1 MKKTQGSKLFRKRL
15 MLFHKKLEKEPF
27 LKFIPKFLK
36 KFPKAEL
43 YLVGGAVR
51 DAALNITKQKDY
63 DFVVRNIKPADLK
76 RFLSRLGSVNLV
88 GKHFGVYKFTPRGFK
103 LEEAIDIALPRTEH
117 SLGIGG
123 YRDFKVQS
131 DQKMSIE
138 KDLSRRDFTINA
150 MALELKIENLS
161 RARSRNLKLKIK
173 KIVDPYNG
181 LSDLSKKII
190 RTVGKPEERFRED
203 YSRMLRA
210 LRFACQLR
218 FSIEKKTFAALK
230 KLMKHINDEKK
241 IKNKKERIV
250 PHETIAREFLKAFH
264 KNPVLA
270 FDLYDKSGAFEKLIP
285 ELLEMKKCPQ
295 PKIFHSEGD
304 VWVHTKLALENLLS
318 RKFVKQFKKD
328 PKISAELI
336 VAVLLHDIGK
346 PRTIQT
352 PKKDKVDRIR
362 FNEHDVVGAEMAFK
376 ISRRLKLDSLP
387 QNSPLRV
394 NPENIAWL
402 ISKHLILV
410 YASAKEMRPAT
421 IEKYFF
427 NPQRPGGDLLK
438 LAFVD
443 ANATIP
449 PSGKPDL
456 KNFHK
461 LVKRIKEIEKLAKE
475 REKLLPPILNG
486 HEIMKKLKIKEGPQ
500 VGELITVLRE
510 AQLEG
515 KVGREKSIKE
525 RKEKAHKILEKYLR
539 RKK

>member
-1 MKKTQGSKLFRKRL
+1 MKKTQSKILFQKRL
-15 MLFHKKLEKEPF
+15 ASFDKKLDKEPF

-51 DAALNITKQKDY
+51 DAAQGTTKQKDY
-63 DFVVRNIKPADLK
+63 DFVVRNVSPRELK
-76 RFLSRLGSVNLV
+76 KFLSSLGSVNLV

-117 SLGIGG
+117 SIGIGG

-131 DQKMSIE
+131 DSKMPIK
-138 KDLSRRDFTINA
+138 KDLSRRDFTVNA
-150 MALELKIENLS
+150 MALKLKIENG
-161 RARSRNLKLKIK
+161 KLKIAE
-173 KIVDPYNG
+173 IIEPYNG
-181 LSDLSKKII
+181 LSDLSKNII
-190 RTVGKPEERFRED
+190 RTVGKPEERFKED

-210 LRFACQLR
+210 MRFACQLS
-218 FSIEKKTFAALK
+218 FNIEKKTFAALK
-230 KLMKHINDEKK
+230 KKMEHINDEKK
-241 IKNKKERIV
+241 IKNKKERVV
-250 PHETIAREFLKAFH
+250 PFETIAREFLKAFY

-270 FDLYDKSGAFEKLIP
+270 FDLYDKSGAFDKLMP
-285 ELLEMKKCPQ
+285 EILEMKKCPQ

-304 VWVHTKLALENLLS
+304 VWVHTKMSLANLYS
-318 RKFVKQFKKD
+318 RKFKKQFKKD
-328 PKISAELI
+328 PKIRAELI

-346 PRTIQT
+346 PRTLQT
-352 PKKDKVDRIR
+352 PKKNKVDRIR
-362 FNEHDVVGAEMAFK
+362 FNEHDVVGAEMAYK

-387 QNSPLRV
+387 QDSFLRV
-394 NPENIAWL
+394 NPENLVWL

-410 YASAKEMRPAT
+410 YADAEEMRPAT

-461 LVKRIKEIEKLAKE
+461 LAKRIKEIEKLTRE
-475 REKLLPPILNG
+475 RKKLPPPILDG
-486 HEIMKKLKIKEGPQ
+486 HEIMKKFKIKEGPQ
-500 VGELITVLRE
+500 VGELIVVLRE
-510 AQLEG
+510 AQLGG
-515 KVGREKSIKE
+515 KVGKEKSKKE
-525 RKEKAHKILEKYLR
+525 RKEKAYEILKKYL
-539 RKK
+539 KKKKK